1 MRVTIVGGDSFRYY
15 PGSAGS
21 ALDDLQ
27 RNESQA
33 TVADEHRTQL
43 LCVRRLHGGLTIG
56 DTAEHD
62 EPLAFDV
69 GEAPYAYL
77 ADIVEEFLGP
87 VGVYSQCVDPTQ
99 LVCRTSPD
107 EGVWVITKSAGR
119 GMTLSPALAEQTA
132 ELIGL

>member
-43 LCVRRLHGGLTIG
+43 LCVRRLHRGLTIG

-87 VGVYSQCVDPTQ
+87 VSTANALTPHSWCAGPR
-99 LVCRTSPD
+99 RTRAY
-107 EGVWVITKSAGR
+107 G
-119 GMTLSPALAEQTA
+119 
-132 ELIGL
+132 

>member
-33 TVADEHRTQL
+33 TVADEHCTQL

-56 DTAEHD
+56 DTAEYD

-87 VGVYSQCVDPTQ
+87 SPPGRCLQPMRRPRHSWCAGPR
-99 LVCRTSPD
+99 RTRAY
-107 EGVWVITKSAGR
+107 G
-119 GMTLSPALAEQTA
+119 
-132 ELIGL
+132 